1 MTRSDTGMQHGGSRS
16 APSVLLRFSTG
27 DFFLNE
33 QSTAPIPR
41 SSGLPCGLRE
51 GLQIIIARILIRVYN
66 VVNF

>member
-16 APSVLLRFSTG
+16 APSVLLCLSK
-27 DFFLNE
+27 DAFFLNE
-33 QSTAPIPR
+33 QSTALIPR

-66 VVNF
+66 VVDF